1 MFTYLYE
8 FKLSSGQRKRVVATS
23 NVSEIDAYAKAFAQ
37 LSTAERDNFSEAK
50 LKTIAMQR

>member
-8 FKLSSGQRKRVVATS
+8 FILTSGQKKQVVATS
-23 NVSEIDAYAKAFAQ
+23 NVSELDAYAKAFSQ